1 MKRKYTKRQKGGMNS
16 SRSSS
21 RPRSRSR
28 PRSHSRARSRSRPRS
43 HSRARSRSRQ
53 SPRNPI
59 DQELFQQVDPIA
71 MNVYRN
77 TQAIQK
83 IMKEL
88 NYIKRALNIPEPPP
102 EVPDVV
108 PQEVDG

>member
-1 MKRKYTKRQKGGMNS
+1 
-16 SRSSS
+16 
-21 RPRSRSR
+21 
-28 PRSHSRARSRSRPRS
+28 
-43 HSRARSRSRQ
+43 
-53 SPRNPI
+53 
-59 DQELFQQVDPIA
+59 